1 VHFKFIL
8 LLGANKAAGEKVVP
22 ESIAMGN
29 YNMDSHNV
37 QRYVTAAG
45 DVQNEGDVQIAVERP
60 YSISYKA
67 IIPKDKECVNLLVPV
82 CLSASHIAYGSIRM
96 EPVFMML
103 GQSSGIAAAIAVK
116 DKEHV
121 QDISYTELEKKL
133 LSSGQ
138 ILSLLK

>member
-1 VHFKFIL
+1 MVSDFVMSESYLK
-8 LLGANKAAGEKVVP
+8 GEKVVP

-37 QRYVTAAG
+37 QRYVTAEG
-45 DVQNEGDVQIAVERP
+45 DVQNEGDVQISVKRP

-67 IIPKDKECVNLLVPV
+67 IIPKADECGNLLVPV

-103 GQSSGIAAAIAVK
+103 GQSSGIAAAMAVK
-116 DKEHV
+116 NKEHV
-121 QDISYTELEKKL
+121 QDVNYTDMETKL
-133 LSSGQ
+133 QSSGQ
-138 ILSLLK
+138 ILSLLQ